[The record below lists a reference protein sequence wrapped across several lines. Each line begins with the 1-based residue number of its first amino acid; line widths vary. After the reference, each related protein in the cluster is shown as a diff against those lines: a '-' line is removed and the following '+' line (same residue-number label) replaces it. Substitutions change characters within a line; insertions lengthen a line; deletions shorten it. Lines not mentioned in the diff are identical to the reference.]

1 MMNNPINLNNKEEE
15 IISIEKNNISML
27 ILCRSLYI
35 LKKKFEK
42 NKEII
47 NKIYLKYQDDKNNNN
62 NDNNLLTIPL
72 EYLNEIINDIM
83 NLSEFNIIVYKEFND
98 LITADLLNNENI
110 TKKILI
116 LLNAF
121 INEKVEYYNDL
132 YLKKRKTEEK
142 FKINENNINNKI
154 NINENEKK
162 INKEELNVQ
171 NKNNNL
177 NNNEI
182 NENNKNNENI
192 ENNLK
197 KNNEEEK
204 ILKKEEEKNEED
216 LKNLSEQNNQD
227 LDNNNEQDN
236 NKEKNESENEKEKE
250 KNIPENLKKEINDKN
265 ILNINNNILFCD
277 TIPLIIADFIQNHKN
292 FAIISKN
299 DDFNEEI
306 KKLFDNEIIKKID
319 LIEKSNPSENKK
331 IKLKNLL
338 YNLNSITNHIKIY
351 QNLLI
356 TKSKEGTNLNHL
368 YEMIKKLK
376 IQKSKIQN
384 EINLLQ
390 NNNNNNNENFNKS
403 NSNLNKTRSIS
414 SKIKPK
420 KNKNILRKNALT
432 EIFYFYSKQH
442 NKINSLT
449 TFENIQNKEQNL
461 DLSEF
466 SKFCIEFKLTIKM
479 NKIVEL
485 FKKNT
490 SDSKKMNFNEF
501 VNILEK
507 LSIEINNEKK
517 KILENRIK
525 LLNLKINEIE
535 ENEKN
540 KINKIN
546 KIINNYE
553 KINNNNDNNI
563 INQKEEQKNILPKI
577 QTNKKQNNN
586 NNKIILYNNK
596 EELSNEI
603 SQLLLNLEKLKNK
616 NFTVLL
622 EELYEFLEIDSPQKY
637 RNKMKGFL
645 LPFSTHDKFSREQ
658 PINNNNKRNRLN
670 SQNNKKIREMLIN
683 RYNEKLTAKKLKEK
697 KEKEI
702 LFEKKVSNLKEKN
715 RLLSEHLKVKKNYQ
729 NIMKEKEEIKKKKKN
744 IFTWDD
750 IEKLN
755 SDNILLKNNNNDDN
769 INENN
774 KNIRNSIEDIF
785 NIKDNSIVNDSSED
799 DIY

>member
-1 MMNNPINLNNKEEE
+1 MINNSNNLNNKEEE
-15 IISIEKNNISML
+15 IISIEKNNINML

-42 NKEII
+42 NKDII
-47 NKIYLKYQDDKNNNN
+47 NKIYLKYQNENNNN
-62 NDNNLLTIPL
+62 NNLLTIPL
-72 EYLNEIINDIM
+72 EYLNEVINDIM
-83 NLSEFNIIVYKEFND
+83 NISEFNIIVYKEFND

-110 TKKILI
+110 IKKILI
-116 LLNAF
+116 LLNTF
-121 INEKVEYYNDL
+121 INEKVDYYNDL

-142 FKINENNINNKI
+142 FINEKNNMNN
-154 NINENEKK
+154 NNDNEKL
-162 INKEELNVQ
+162 INKE
-171 NKNNNL
+171 
-177 NNNEI
+177 EI

-192 ENNLK
+192 END
-197 KNNEEEK
+197 EEK
-204 ILKKEEEKNEED
+204 ILKKEEEKNDKNEE
-216 LKNLSEQNNQD
+216 KNLNEQNDKD
-227 LDNNNEQDN
+227 LENNKENNNEQI
-236 NKEKNESENEKEKE
+236 ENEKNDDKIDKKNENE
-250 KNIPENLKKEINDKN
+250 KNNTENIKKEINLNLKEN
-265 ILNINNNILFCD
+265 SLNINNNNLFCD

-299 DDFNEEI
+299 DDFNEET

-390 NNNNNNNENFNKS
+390 NNNNNNNNNENFNKS

-540 KINKIN
+540 KLNKLN
-546 KIINNYE
+546 
-553 KINNNNDNNI
+553 KINNNNNEK
-563 INQKEEQKNILPKI
+563 KEEQKNILPKI

-586 NNKIILYNNK
+586 NKNNKIILYNNK

-603 SQLLLNLEKLKNK
+603 SQLLLDLEKLKNK
-616 NFTVLL
+616 NFTILL
-622 EELYEFLEIDSPQKY
+622 EELYDFLEIDSPQKY

-658 PINNNNKRNRLN
+658 PININNNNRNRLN
-670 SQNNKKIREMLIN
+670 SQNNKKIREILIN
-683 RYNEKLTAKKLKEK
+683 KYNEKINAKKLKEK

-702 LFEKKVSNLKEKN
+702 LFEKKIINFQEKN
-715 RLLSEHLKVKKNYQ
+715 RLLSEHLKGKKNYI

-744 IFTWDD
+744 VFTWDD

-755 SDNILLKNNNNDDN
+755 SDNILLNNNNNNKDEN
-769 INENN
+769 NENN
-774 KNIRNSIEDIF
+774 KNIRNSIEEIF

>member
-1 MMNNPINLNNKEEE
+1 MINNSNNLNNKEEE
-15 IISIEKNNISML
+15 IISIEKNNINML

-42 NKEII
+42 NKDII
-47 NKIYLKYQDDKNNNN
+47 NKIYLKYQNENNNN
-62 NDNNLLTIPL
+62 NNNLLTIPL
-72 EYLNEIINDIM
+72 ENLNEVINDIM
-83 NLSEFNIIVYKEFND
+83 NISEFNIIVYKEFND

-110 TKKILI
+110 IKKILI
-116 LLNAF
+116 LLNTF
-121 INEKVEYYNDL
+121 INEKVDYYNDL

-142 FKINENNINNKI
+142 FINEKNINN
-154 NINENEKK
+154 NDNEKL
-162 INKEELNVQ
+162 INKE
-171 NKNNNL
+171 
-177 NNNEI
+177 EI

-192 ENNLK
+192 END
-197 KNNEEEK
+197 EEK
-204 ILKKEEEKNEED
+204 ILKKEEEKNDKNEEES
-216 LKNLSEQNNQD
+216 KNLNEQNNKD
-227 LDNNNEQDN
+227 LENNKENNNEQI
-236 NKEKNESENEKEKE
+236 ENEKNDNKIDDNKKNENE
-250 KNIPENLKKEINDKN
+250 KNNTENIKKEINLNSKEN
-265 ILNINNNILFCD
+265 LLNINNNNLFCE

-299 DDFNEEI
+299 DDFNEET

-390 NNNNNNNENFNKS
+390 NNNNNENFNKS

-540 KINKIN
+540 KLNKLN
-546 KIINNYE
+546 
-553 KINNNNDNNI
+553 KINNNNNEK
-563 INQKEEQKNILPKI
+563 KEEQKNILPKI

-586 NNKIILYNNK
+586 NNKNNNKIILYNNK

-603 SQLLLNLEKLKNK
+603 SQLLLDLEKLKNK

-622 EELYEFLEIDSPQKY
+622 EELYDFLEIDSPQKY

-658 PINNNNKRNRLN
+658 PINYNNNNRNRLN
-670 SQNNKKIREMLIN
+670 SQNNKKIREILIN
-683 RYNEKLTAKKLKEK
+683 KYNEKINAKKLKEK
-697 KEKEI
+697 REKEI
-702 LFEKKVSNLKEKN
+702 LFEKKIINFQEKN
-715 RLLSEHLKVKKNYQ
+715 RLLSEHLKGKKNYI

-744 IFTWDD
+744 VFTWDD

-755 SDNILLKNNNNDDN
+755 SDNILLNNKNNNDENN
-769 INENN
+769 NENN
-774 KNIRNSIEDIF
+774 KNIRNSIEEIF

>member
-1 MMNNPINLNNKEEE
+1 
-15 IISIEKNNISML
+15 
-27 ILCRSLYI
+27 
-35 LKKKFEK
+35 
-42 NKEII
+42 
-47 NKIYLKYQDDKNNNN
+47 
-62 NDNNLLTIPL
+62 
-72 EYLNEIINDIM
+72 
-83 NLSEFNIIVYKEFND
+83 
-98 LITADLLNNENI
+98 
-110 TKKILI
+110 
-116 LLNAF
+116 
-121 INEKVEYYNDL
+121 
-132 YLKKRKTEEK
+132 
-142 FKINENNINNKI
+142 
-154 NINENEKK
+154 
-162 INKEELNVQ
+162 
-171 NKNNNL
+171 
-177 NNNEI
+177 
-182 NENNKNNENI
+182 
-192 ENNLK
+192 
-197 KNNEEEK
+197 
-204 ILKKEEEKNEED
+204 
-216 LKNLSEQNNQD
+216 
-227 LDNNNEQDN
+227 
-236 NKEKNESENEKEKE
+236 
-250 KNIPENLKKEINDKN
+250 
-265 ILNINNNILFCD
+265 
-277 TIPLIIADFIQNHKN
+277 
-292 FAIISKN
+292 
-299 DDFNEEI
+299 
-306 KKLFDNEIIKKID
+306 
-319 LIEKSNPSENKK
+319 
-331 IKLKNLL
+331 
-338 YNLNSITNHIKIY
+338 
-351 QNLLI
+351 
-356 TKSKEGTNLNHL
+356 
-368 YEMIKKLK
+368 MIKKLK

-390 NNNNNNNENFNKS
+390 NNNNNNNNENFNKS

-540 KINKIN
+540 KLNKLNI
-546 KIINNYE
+546 
-553 KINNNNDNNI
+553 INNNNEK
-563 INQKEEQKNILPKI
+563 KEEQKNILPKI

-586 NNKIILYNNK
+586 NNKNNNKIILYNNK

-603 SQLLLNLEKLKNK
+603 SQLLLDLEKLKNK

-622 EELYEFLEIDSPQKY
+622 EELYDFLEIDSPQKY

-658 PINNNNKRNRLN
+658 PINNNNNNRNRLN
-670 SQNNKKIREMLIN
+670 SQNNKKIREILIN
-683 RYNEKLTAKKLKEK
+683 KYNEKINAKKLKEK
-697 KEKEI
+697 REKEI
-702 LFEKKVSNLKEKN
+702 LFEKKIINFQEKN
-715 RLLSEHLKVKKNYQ
+715 RLLSEHLKGKKNYI

-744 IFTWDD
+744 VFTWDD

-755 SDNILLKNNNNDDN
+755 SDNILLNNNNNKDEN
-769 INENN
+769 NENN
-774 KNIRNSIEDIF
+774 KNIRNSIEEIF

>member
-1 MMNNPINLNNKEEE
+1 MINNSNNLNNKEEE
-15 IISIEKNNISML
+15 IISIEKNNINML

-42 NKEII
+42 NKDII
-47 NKIYLKYQDDKNNNN
+47 NKIYLKYQNENNNN
-62 NDNNLLTIPL
+62 NNNNNLLTIPL
-72 EYLNEIINDIM
+72 EYLNEVINDIM
-83 NLSEFNIIVYKEFND
+83 NISEFNIIVYKEFND

-110 TKKILI
+110 IKKILI
-116 LLNAF
+116 LLNTF
-121 INEKVEYYNDL
+121 INEKVDYYNDL

-142 FKINENNINNKI
+142 FINEKNNMNN
-154 NINENEKK
+154 NNDNEKL
-162 INKEELNVQ
+162 INKEE
-171 NKNNNL
+171 
-177 NNNEI
+177 I
-182 NENNKNNENI
+182 NENKKNNENI
-192 ENNLK
+192 END
-197 KNNEEEK
+197 EEK
-204 ILKKEEEKNEED
+204 ILKKEEEKNDKNEEE
-216 LKNLSEQNNQD
+216 LKNLNEQNNKD
-227 LDNNNEQDN
+227 LENNKENNNEQI
-236 NKEKNESENEKEKE
+236 ENEKNDDKIDKKNENE
-250 KNIPENLKKEINDKN
+250 KNNTENIKKEINLNLKEYS
-265 ILNINNNILFCD
+265 LNINNNNLFCE

-299 DDFNEEI
+299 DDFNEET

-540 KINKIN
+540 KLNKLN
-546 KIINNYE
+546 
-553 KINNNNDNNI
+553 KINNNNNEK
-563 INQKEEQKNILPKI
+563 KEEQKNILPKI

-586 NNKIILYNNK
+586 NNKNNNKIILYNNK

-603 SQLLLNLEKLKNK
+603 SQLLLDLEKLKNK

-622 EELYEFLEIDSPQKY
+622 EELYDFLEIDSPQKY

-658 PINNNNKRNRLN
+658 PINNNNNNRNRLN
-670 SQNNKKIREMLIN
+670 SQNNKKIREILIN
-683 RYNEKLTAKKLKEK
+683 KYNEKINAKKLKEK

-702 LFEKKVSNLKEKN
+702 LFEKKIINFQEKN
-715 RLLSEHLKVKKNYQ
+715 RLLSEHLKGKKNYI

-744 IFTWDD
+744 VFTWDD

-755 SDNILLKNNNNDDN
+755 SDNILLNNNNKDEN
-769 INENN
+769 NENN
-774 KNIRNSIEDIF
+774 KNIRNSIEEIF

>member
-1 MMNNPINLNNKEEE
+1 MINNSNNLNNKEEE
-15 IISIEKNNISML
+15 IISIEKNNINML

-42 NKEII
+42 NKDII
-47 NKIYLKYQDDKNNNN
+47 NKIYLKYQNENNNN
-62 NDNNLLTIPL
+62 NNNNNNNLLTIPL
-72 EYLNEIINDIM
+72 EYLNEVINDIM
-83 NLSEFNIIVYKEFND
+83 NISEFNIIVYKEFND

-110 TKKILI
+110 IKKILI
-116 LLNAF
+116 LLNTF
-121 INEKVEYYNDL
+121 INEKVDYYNDL

-142 FKINENNINNKI
+142 FINEKNNMN
-154 NINENEKK
+154 NENEKL
-162 INKEELNVQ
+162 INKEE
-171 NKNNNL
+171 
-177 NNNEI
+177 I
-182 NENNKNNENI
+182 NENKKNNENI
-192 ENNLK
+192 END
-197 KNNEEEK
+197 EEK
-204 ILKKEEEKNEED
+204 ILKKEEEKNDKNEE
-216 LKNLSEQNNQD
+216 KNLNEQNNKD
-227 LDNNNEQDN
+227 LEN
-236 NKEKNESENEKEKE
+236 NKENNNDQIENEKNDDKIDKKNENE
-250 KNIPENLKKEINDKN
+250 KNNTENIKKEINLNLKEN
-265 ILNINNNILFCD
+265 SLNINNNNLFCE

-299 DDFNEEI
+299 DDFNEET

-390 NNNNNNNENFNKS
+390 NNNNNENFNKS

-540 KINKIN
+540 KLNKLNI
-546 KIINNYE
+546 
-553 KINNNNDNNI
+553 INNNNNEK
-563 INQKEEQKNILPKI
+563 KEEQKNILPKI
-577 QTNKKQNNN
+577 QTNKKQNNNNKN

-603 SQLLLNLEKLKNK
+603 SQLLLDLEKLKNK

-622 EELYEFLEIDSPQKY
+622 EELYDFLEIDSPQKY

-658 PINNNNKRNRLN
+658 PINNNNNRNRLN
-670 SQNNKKIREMLIN
+670 SQNNKKIREILIN
-683 RYNEKLTAKKLKEK
+683 KYNEKINAKKLKEK
-697 KEKEI
+697 REKEI
-702 LFEKKVSNLKEKN
+702 LFEKKIINFQEKN
-715 RLLSEHLKVKKNYQ
+715 RLLSEHLKGKKNYI

-744 IFTWDD
+744 VFTWDD

-755 SDNILLKNNNNDDN
+755 SDNILLNNNNNKDEN
-769 INENN
+769 NENN
-774 KNIRNSIEDIF
+774 KNIRNSIEEIF

>member
-1 MMNNPINLNNKEEE
+1 MINNSNNQYNKEEE
-15 IISIEKNNISML
+15 IISIEKNNINML

-42 NKEII
+42 NKDII
-47 NKIYLKYQDDKNNNN
+47 NKIYLKYQNDNNNN
-62 NDNNLLTIPL
+62 NNNLLKIPL
-72 EYLNEIINDIM
+72 ENLNEVINDIM
-83 NLSEFNIIVYKEFND
+83 NISEFNIIVYKEFND

-110 TKKILI
+110 IKKILI
-116 LLNAF
+116 LLNTF
-121 INEKVEYYNDL
+121 INEKVDYYNDL

-142 FKINENNINNKI
+142 FKLNEKNNMNNNINNDNEKLI
-154 NINENEKK
+154 NKDEINE
-162 INKEELNVQ
+162 
-171 NKNNNL
+171 
-177 NNNEI
+177 

-192 ENNLK
+192 END
-197 KNNEEEK
+197 EEK
-204 ILKKEEEKNEED
+204 ILKKEEEKNNKNEEE
-216 LKNLSEQNNQD
+216 LKNLNEENNKD
-227 LDNNNEQDN
+227 LENNKENNNEQIENVKNDDN
-236 NKEKNESENEKEKE
+236 NENNQNENEKNNTE
-250 KNIPENLKKEINDKN
+250 NIKKEINLNLNDQN
-265 ILNINNNILFCD
+265 SLNINNNLLFCD

-299 DDFNEEI
+299 DDFNEET

-351 QNLLI
+351 QNLLV

-384 EINLLQ
+384 EINSLQ
-390 NNNNNNNENFNKS
+390 NNNNNNNNENLNKS

-414 SKIKPK
+414 NHSKIKPK
-420 KNKNILRKNALT
+420 KNKNILRKTALT

-490 SDSKKMNFNEF
+490 SDSKKMSFNEF

-540 KINKIN
+540 KLNKLNI
-546 KIINNYE
+546 IINNNKE
-553 KINNNNDNNI
+553 K
-563 INQKEEQKNILPKI
+563 KEEQKNILPKI
-577 QTNKKQNNN
+577 QTNKKPNNNKNKN

-603 SQLLLNLEKLKNK
+603 SQLLLDLEKLKNK

-622 EELYEFLEIDSPQKY
+622 EELYDYLEIDSPQKY

-658 PINNNNKRNRLN
+658 PINIVNNNRNRLN
-670 SQNNKKIREMLIN
+670 SQNDKKIREILIN
-683 RYNEKLTAKKLKEK
+683 KYNEKLNAKKLKEK

-702 LFEKKVSNLKEKN
+702 LFEKKVMKFQEKN
-715 RLLSEHLKVKKNYQ
+715 KLLSEHLKGKKNYM

-744 IFTWDD
+744 VFTWDD

-755 SDNILLKNNNNDDN
+755 SDNILLNNKNNNDENN
-769 INENN
+769 NENN
-774 KNIRNSIEDIF
+774 KNIRNSIEEIF

>member
-1 MMNNPINLNNKEEE
+1 MINNSNNLNNKEEE
-15 IISIEKNNISML
+15 IISIEKNNINML

-42 NKEII
+42 NKDII
-47 NKIYLKYQDDKNNNN
+47 NKIYLKYQNENNNN
-62 NDNNLLTIPL
+62 NNLLTIPL
-72 EYLNEIINDIM
+72 EYLNEVINDIM
-83 NLSEFNIIVYKEFND
+83 NISEFNIIVYKEFND

-110 TKKILI
+110 IKKILI
-116 LLNAF
+116 LLNTF
-121 INEKVEYYNDL
+121 INEKVDYYNDL

-142 FKINENNINNKI
+142 FINEKNNMNN
-154 NINENEKK
+154 NNDNEKL
-162 INKEELNVQ
+162 INKE
-171 NKNNNL
+171 
-177 NNNEI
+177 EI

-192 ENNLK
+192 END
-197 KNNEEEK
+197 EEK
-204 ILKKEEEKNEED
+204 ILKKEEEKNDKNEE
-216 LKNLSEQNNQD
+216 KNLNEQNNKD
-227 LDNNNEQDN
+227 LENNKENNNEQI
-236 NKEKNESENEKEKE
+236 ENEKNDDKIDKKNENE
-250 KNIPENLKKEINDKN
+250 KNNTENIKKEINLNLKEN
-265 ILNINNNILFCD
+265 SLNINNNNLFCE

-299 DDFNEEI
+299 DDFNEET

-390 NNNNNNNENFNKS
+390 NNNNNNNNNENFNKS

-540 KINKIN
+540 KLNKLN
-546 KIINNYE
+546 
-553 KINNNNDNNI
+553 KINNNNNEK
-563 INQKEEQKNILPKI
+563 KEEQKNILPKI
-577 QTNKKQNNN
+577 QTNKKQNNNNKN

-603 SQLLLNLEKLKNK
+603 SQLLLDLEKLKNK

-622 EELYEFLEIDSPQKY
+622 EELYDFLEIDSPQKY

-658 PINNNNKRNRLN
+658 PINNNNNNRNRLN
-670 SQNNKKIREMLIN
+670 SQNNKKIREILIN
-683 RYNEKLTAKKLKEK
+683 KYNEKINAKKLKEK
-697 KEKEI
+697 REKEI
-702 LFEKKVSNLKEKN
+702 LFEKKIINFQEKN
-715 RLLSEHLKVKKNYQ
+715 RLLSEHLKGKKNYI

-744 IFTWDD
+744 VFTWDD

-755 SDNILLKNNNNDDN
+755 SDNILLNNNNNKDEN
-769 INENN
+769 NENN
-774 KNIRNSIEDIF
+774 KNIRNSIEEIF

>member
-1 MMNNPINLNNKEEE
+1 MINNSNNLNNKEEE
-15 IISIEKNNISML
+15 IISIEKNNINML

-42 NKEII
+42 NKDII
-47 NKIYLKYQDDKNNNN
+47 NKIYLKYQNENNNN
-62 NDNNLLTIPL
+62 NNNNNLLTIPL
-72 EYLNEIINDIM
+72 EYLNEVINDIM
-83 NLSEFNIIVYKEFND
+83 NISEFNIIVYKEFND

-110 TKKILI
+110 IKKILI
-116 LLNAF
+116 LLNTF
-121 INEKVEYYNDL
+121 INEKVDYYNDL

-142 FKINENNINNKI
+142 FINEKNNMNN
-154 NINENEKK
+154 NNDNEKL
-162 INKEELNVQ
+162 INKEE
-171 NKNNNL
+171 
-177 NNNEI
+177 I
-182 NENNKNNENI
+182 NENKKNNENI
-192 ENNLK
+192 END
-197 KNNEEEK
+197 EEK
-204 ILKKEEEKNEED
+204 ILKKEEEKNDKNEEE
-216 LKNLSEQNNQD
+216 LKNLNEQNNKD
-227 LDNNNEQDN
+227 LENNKENNNEQI
-236 NKEKNESENEKEKE
+236 ENEKNDDKIDKKNENE
-250 KNIPENLKKEINDKN
+250 KNNTENIKKEINLNLKEYS
-265 ILNINNNILFCD
+265 LNINNNNLFCE

-299 DDFNEEI
+299 DDFNEET

-540 KINKIN
+540 KLNKLN
-546 KIINNYE
+546 
-553 KINNNNDNNI
+553 KINNNNNEK
-563 INQKEEQKNILPKI
+563 KEEQKNILPKI

-586 NNKIILYNNK
+586 NNKNNNKIILYNNK

-603 SQLLLNLEKLKNK
+603 SQLLLDLEKLKNK

-622 EELYEFLEIDSPQKY
+622 EELYDFLEIDSPQKY

-658 PINNNNKRNRLN
+658 PINNNNNNRNRLN
-670 SQNNKKIREMLIN
+670 SQNNKKIREILIN
-683 RYNEKLTAKKLKEK
+683 KYNEKINAKKLKEK
-697 KEKEI
+697 REKEI
-702 LFEKKVSNLKEKN
+702 LFEKKIINFQEKN
-715 RLLSEHLKVKKNYQ
+715 RLLSEHLKGKKNYI

-744 IFTWDD
+744 VFTWDD

-755 SDNILLKNNNNDDN
+755 SDNILLNNNNKDEN
-769 INENN
+769 NENNKN
-774 KNIRNSIEDIF
+774 KNIRNSIEEIF

>member
-1 MMNNPINLNNKEEE
+1 MINNSNNLNNKEEE
-15 IISIEKNNISML
+15 IISIEKNNINML

-42 NKEII
+42 NKDII
-47 NKIYLKYQDDKNNNN
+47 NKIYLKYQNENNNN
-62 NDNNLLTIPL
+62 NNLITIPL
-72 EYLNEIINDIM
+72 EYLNEVINNIM
-83 NLSEFNIIVYKEFND
+83 NISEFNIIVYKEFND

-110 TKKILI
+110 IKKILI
-116 LLNAF
+116 LLNTF
-121 INEKVEYYNDL
+121 INEKVDYYNDL

-142 FKINENNINNKI
+142 FINEKNNMNN
-154 NINENEKK
+154 NNDNEKL
-162 INKEELNVQ
+162 INKE
-171 NKNNNL
+171 
-177 NNNEI
+177 EI

-192 ENNLK
+192 END
-197 KNNEEEK
+197 EEK
-204 ILKKEEEKNEED
+204 ILKKEEEKNDKNEEE
-216 LKNLSEQNNQD
+216 LKNLNEQNNKD
-227 LDNNNEQDN
+227 LENNKENNNEQI
-236 NKEKNESENEKEKE
+236 ENEKNDDKIDDNKKNENE
-250 KNIPENLKKEINDKN
+250 KNNTENIKKEINLKEN
-265 ILNINNNILFCD
+265 SLNINNNNLFCE

-299 DDFNEEI
+299 DDFNEET

-540 KINKIN
+540 KLNKLNI
-546 KIINNYE
+546 
-553 KINNNNDNNI
+553 INNNNEK
-563 INQKEEQKNILPKI
+563 KEEQKNILPKI

-586 NNKIILYNNK
+586 NNKNNNKIILYNNK

-603 SQLLLNLEKLKNK
+603 SQLLLDLEKLKNK

-622 EELYEFLEIDSPQKY
+622 EELYDFLEIDSPQKY

-658 PINNNNKRNRLN
+658 PINYNNNNRNRLN
-670 SQNNKKIREMLIN
+670 SQNNKKIREILIN
-683 RYNEKLTAKKLKEK
+683 KYNEKINAKKLKEK
-697 KEKEI
+697 REKEI
-702 LFEKKVSNLKEKN
+702 LFEKKIINFQEKN
-715 RLLSEHLKVKKNYQ
+715 RLLSEHLKGKKNYI

-744 IFTWDD
+744 VFTWDD

-755 SDNILLKNNNNDDN
+755 SDNILLNNNNNKDEN
-769 INENN
+769 NENN
-774 KNIRNSIEDIF
+774 KNIRNSIEEIF

>member
-1 MMNNPINLNNKEEE
+1 MINNSNNLNNKEEE
-15 IISIEKNNISML
+15 IISIEKNNINML

-42 NKEII
+42 NKDII
-47 NKIYLKYQDDKNNNN
+47 NKIYLKYQNENNNN
-62 NDNNLLTIPL
+62 NNNLLTIPL
-72 EYLNEIINDIM
+72 ENLNEVINDIM
-83 NLSEFNIIVYKEFND
+83 NISEFNIIVYKEFND

-110 TKKILI
+110 IKKILI
-116 LLNAF
+116 LLNTF
-121 INEKVEYYNDL
+121 INEKVDYYNDL

-142 FKINENNINNKI
+142 FINEKNNMNN
-154 NINENEKK
+154 NNDNEKL
-162 INKEELNVQ
+162 INKE
-171 NKNNNL
+171 
-177 NNNEI
+177 EI

-192 ENNLK
+192 END
-197 KNNEEEK
+197 EEK
-204 ILKKEEEKNEED
+204 ILKKEEEKNDKKEE
-216 LKNLSEQNNQD
+216 KNLNEQNNKD
-227 LDNNNEQDN
+227 LENNKENNNEQIENVKNDDKIDDN
-236 NKEKNESENEKEKE
+236 KKYENEKN
-250 KNIPENLKKEINDKN
+250 NIENIKKEINLNSKEN
-265 ILNINNNILFCD
+265 SLNINNNNLFCE

-299 DDFNEEI
+299 DDFNEET

-390 NNNNNNNENFNKS
+390 NNNNNNENFNKS

-540 KINKIN
+540 KLNKLN
-546 KIINNYE
+546 
-553 KINNNNDNNI
+553 KINNNNNEK
-563 INQKEEQKNILPKI
+563 KEEQKNILPKI

-586 NNKIILYNNK
+586 NNKNNNKIILYNNK

-603 SQLLLNLEKLKNK
+603 SQLLLDLEKLKNK

-622 EELYEFLEIDSPQKY
+622 EELYDFLEIDSPQKY

-658 PINNNNKRNRLN
+658 PINFNNNRNRLN
-670 SQNNKKIREMLIN
+670 SQNNKKIREILIN
-683 RYNEKLTAKKLKEK
+683 KYNEKINAKKLKEK
-697 KEKEI
+697 REKEI
-702 LFEKKVSNLKEKN
+702 LFEKKIINFQEKN
-715 RLLSEHLKVKKNYQ
+715 RLLSEHLKGKKNYI

-744 IFTWDD
+744 VFTWDD

-755 SDNILLKNNNNDDN
+755 SDNILLNNNNNKDEN
-769 INENN
+769 NENN
-774 KNIRNSIEDIF
+774 KNIRNSIEEIF

>member
-1 MMNNPINLNNKEEE
+1 MINNSNNLNNKEEE
-15 IISIEKNNISML
+15 IISIEKNNINML

-42 NKEII
+42 NKDTI
-47 NKIYLKYQDDKNNNN
+47 NKIYLKYQNENNNN
-62 NDNNLLTIPL
+62 NNLLTIPL
-72 EYLNEIINDIM
+72 EYLNEVINDIM
-83 NLSEFNIIVYKEFND
+83 NISEFNIIVYKEFND

-110 TKKILI
+110 IKKILI
-116 LLNAF
+116 LLNTF
-121 INEKVEYYNDL
+121 INEKVDYYNDL

-142 FKINENNINNKI
+142 FINEKNNMNN
-154 NINENEKK
+154 NNDNEKL
-162 INKEELNVQ
+162 INKE
-171 NKNNNL
+171 
-177 NNNEI
+177 EI

-192 ENNLK
+192 END
-197 KNNEEEK
+197 EEK
-204 ILKKEEEKNEED
+204 ILKKEEEKNDKNEE
-216 LKNLSEQNNQD
+216 KNLNEQNNKD
-227 LDNNNEQDN
+227 LENNKENNNEQI
-236 NKEKNESENEKEKE
+236 ENEKNDDKIDKKNENE
-250 KNIPENLKKEINDKN
+250 KNNTENIKKEINLNLKEN
-265 ILNINNNILFCD
+265 SLNINNNNLFCD

-299 DDFNEEI
+299 DDFNEET

-390 NNNNNNNENFNKS
+390 NNNNNNNNNENFNKS

-540 KINKIN
+540 KLNKLN
-546 KIINNYE
+546 
-553 KINNNNDNNI
+553 KINNNNNEK
-563 INQKEEQKNILPKI
+563 KEEQKNILPKI

-586 NNKIILYNNK
+586 NKNNKIILYNNK

-603 SQLLLNLEKLKNK
+603 SQLLLDLEKLKNK

-622 EELYEFLEIDSPQKY
+622 EELYDFLEIDSPQKY

-658 PINNNNKRNRLN
+658 PINNNNNNRNRLN
-670 SQNNKKIREMLIN
+670 SQNNKKIREILIN
-683 RYNEKLTAKKLKEK
+683 KYNEKINAKKLKEK
-697 KEKEI
+697 REKEI
-702 LFEKKVSNLKEKN
+702 LFEKKIINFQEKN
-715 RLLSEHLKVKKNYQ
+715 RLLSEHLKGKKNYI

-744 IFTWDD
+744 VFTWDD

-755 SDNILLKNNNNDDN
+755 SDNILLNNNNNNNNKDEN
-769 INENN
+769 NENN
-774 KNIRNSIEDIF
+774 KNIRNSIEEIF